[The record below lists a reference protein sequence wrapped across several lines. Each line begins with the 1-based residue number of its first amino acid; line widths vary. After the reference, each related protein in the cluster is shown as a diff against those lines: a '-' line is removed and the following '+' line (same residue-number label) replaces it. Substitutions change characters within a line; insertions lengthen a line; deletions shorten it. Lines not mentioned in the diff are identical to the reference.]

1 MKNKSQEI
9 IRVQNVI
16 ENDRLNVGKG
26 FTDLFVEDF
35 SKLVKDYFEIEKQP
49 VLNIV
54 KDKNGYKV
62 EISFYAN
69 RVKPFN
75 LITN

>member
-9 IRVQNVI
+9 IRVKNVI
-16 ENDRLNVGKG
+16 ENDRLNMGKG

-49 VLNIV
+49 VLYIV

-75 LITN
+75 SITD

>member
-1 MKNKSQEI
+1 MKNKSREI
-9 IRVQNVI
+9 MRVQNVI
-16 ENDRLNVGKG
+16 ESDRLNVGKG

-35 SKLVKDYFEIEKQP
+35 SKLVQDYFEIEKQP
-49 VLNIV
+49 ILNIA

-62 EISFYAN
+62 EISFYTN

-75 LITN
+75 SIVD